1 MEQEF
6 HIIFIKNSGNNK
18 LEENT
23 FAINFKGSA
32 GQSFGAFGVKGL
44 KLILKGDANDYVAKG
59 LSGASIVIKLQDE
72 SNLISNENTII
83 GNTVLYGATSGY
95 LFAAGQAGERFAVR
109 NSGATAVIEG
119 CDSNGC
125 EYMTGGSIVILGE
138 VGDNFGAG
146 MTGGMA
152 FIYDPKSQFVKK
164 ANPETIVW
172 QKPETEYWKN
182 YLKDLVLK
190 HTQETNSNLSAK
202 IIENFDDELN
212 NFLQICPKEMLNKL
226 VNPITNKSLVG
237 KAS

>member
-1 MEQEF
+1 M
-6 HIIFIKNSGNNK
+6 
-18 LEENT
+18 
-23 FAINFKGSA
+23 
-32 GQSFGAFGVKGL
+32 
-44 KLILKGDANDYVAKG
+44 
-59 LSGASIVIKLQDE
+59 
-72 SNLISNENTII
+72 
-83 GNTVLYGATSGY
+83 
-95 LFAAGQAGERFAVR
+95 
-109 NSGATAVIEG
+109 
-119 CDSNGC
+119 
-125 EYMTGGSIVILGE
+125 GE

-212 NFLQICPKEMLNKL
+212 NFLQVCPKEMLNKL
-226 VNPITNKSLVG
+226 DNPITNKSFVG